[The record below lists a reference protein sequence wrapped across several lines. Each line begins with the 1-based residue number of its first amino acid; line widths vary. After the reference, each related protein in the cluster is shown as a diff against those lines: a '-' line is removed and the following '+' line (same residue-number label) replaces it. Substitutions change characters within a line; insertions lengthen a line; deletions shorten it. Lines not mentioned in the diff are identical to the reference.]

1 MTGEAA
7 PPPAAAPPSAHRP
20 AAGLPLS
27 RFRVLDLTQARAGP
41 TAVRH
46 FADWGADVVMI
57 EHAKGGEG
65 LTGLRDGSDFQNLHR
80 GKRSL
85 SLDLKSPEGLEIFYR
100 LVETA
105 DVLFENFRPRVKHRL
120 KIDFDRLHA
129 INPRLVVVSI
139 SGFGQDG
146 PYVER
151 PAVDQIVQGMSGLMS
166 VTGLPGQGPVRAGI
180 AVSDS
185 SSGIYAAL
193 GAVTAL
199 LQREVT
205 GEGTWVRT
213 SLLQSLIALS
223 DFQAARWLTDGEV
236 PEQAGNSHPTHPQIG
251 LFPTADGSI
260 NICATGEAMMT
271 RFCSAANAHWL
282 LSDPRFES
290 DALRTANAAA
300 LTEEIASITRQRSSD
315 EWVFVLNAAGVPCG
329 PVYRMDE
336 VFADPQVAHLGI
348 PQPVDHPRRG
358 RLNLVGQPLEIGDN
372 LAAPRTAAPD
382 YGADTDAVLAELGL
396 ASGEIAAL
404 RSRGTV

>member
-1 MTGEAA
+1 MTAD
-7 PPPAAAPPSAHRP
+7 PAQAE
-20 AAGLPLS
+20 LPLS

-57 EHAKGGEG
+57 EHATGEG

-85 SLDLKSPEGLEIFYR
+85 SLDLKSPEGLAILYR

-129 INPRLVVVSI
+129 VNPRLVVVSI

-146 PYVER
+146 PYVDR
-151 PAVDQIVQGMSGLMS
+151 PAVDQIIQGMSGLMS

-223 DFQAARWLTDGEV
+223 DFQAARWLSDGEV

-260 NICATGEAMMT
+260 NICATGSAMLA
-271 RFCSAANAHWL
+271 RFCDAAGAHWL
-282 LSDPRFES
+282 LSDPRFEN
-290 DALRTANAAA
+290 DALRAANAVA
-300 LTEEIASITRQRSSD
+300 LTDEIATITRPRQQGMGRGSQCGGRAVRSRLPDGRGVRRPAGGALGHRADRRSSASRPTQPGGS
-315 EWVFVLNAAGVPCG
+315 AARYWRQPCG
-329 PVYRMDE
+329 TT
-336 VFADPQVAHLGI
+336 
-348 PQPVDHPRRG
+348 RRC
-358 RLNLVGQPLEIGDN
+358 P
-372 LAAPRTAAPD
+372 
-382 YGADTDAVLAELGL
+382 
-396 ASGEIAAL
+396 
-404 RSRGTV
+404 

>member
-1 MTGEAA
+1 MSTDAGQG
-7 PPPAAAPPSAHRP
+7 AAATPGPE
-20 AAGLPLS
+20 LPLA

-57 EHAKGGEG
+57 EHQQGEG

-85 SLDLKSPEGLEIFYR
+85 SLDLKSPRGLEIFYR

-105 DVLFENFRPRVKHRL
+105 DVLFENFRPRVKDRL
-120 KIDFDRLHA
+120 QIDFDRLHA
-129 INPRLVVVSI
+129 INPRLVMVSI

-223 DFQAARWLTDGEV
+223 DFQTARWLSDGEV

-251 LFPTADGSI
+251 LFPTADGNI
-260 NICATGEAMMT
+260 NICATGAAMLA
-271 RFCSAANAHWL
+271 RFCDAANSHWL

-290 DALRTANAAA
+290 DALRSANAGA
-300 LTEEIASITRQRSSD
+300 LTAEIAAITRLRPSG
-315 EWVFVLNAAGVPCG
+315 EWVEVLNAAGVPCG

-336 VFADPQVAHLGI
+336 VFADPQVAHLDI
-348 PQPVDHPRRG
+348 AQPVDHPRLG
-358 RLNLVGQPLEIGDN
+358 RRNLVGQPLDIGDSR
-372 LAAPRTAAPD
+372 AAPRSAAPD
-382 YGADTDAVLAELGL
+382 YGADSDTVLGELGL
-396 ASGEIAAL
+396 APGEIAELRAL
-404 RSRGTV
+404 RVI